1 MKVRLKNSSECDDY
15 YQKVLART
23 SLIQGNTYQ
32 VIEIQKEYYR
42 IDGEDGVGPCLYDK
56 RIFDTVDPSI
66 PEGYIYQFNYED
78 EEQSHEDDEGFIW
91 RNSVEDYNITPKCF
105 AQRAFFDF
113 YHDGREEQVA
123 IYNEYIREL
132 KDTKLG

>member
-1 MKVRLKNSSECDDY
+1 MKVKLKNSSECDDY

-23 SLIQGNTYQ
+23 GLIQSSIYQ
-32 VIEIQKEYYR
+32 VIEIQKESYR
-42 IDGEDGVGPCLYDK
+42 IDGEYGVGPCLYDK
-56 RIFDTVDPSI
+56 RIFDIVDPSI
-66 PEGYIYQFNYED
+66 PEGYIYQFSYED

-113 YHDGREEQVA
+113 YHDGREEQVS
-123 IYNEYIREL
+123 IYNEYMKEI
-132 KDTKLG
+132 KDKKLG